1 MNTKILIPISIIII
15 ITIAIVVFSLP
26 QNEIMEKE
34 ISPEITDSSEIQ
46 SILNKIK
53 EDKIKNDNSEKPYYP
68 KEREWIESG
77 PFMID
82 RSEYIIGE
90 KIFVNI
96 QKVDKNTKGQMI
108 FSKIINNTHSYE
120 YKKIGFDS
128 SKPQQNFYLG
138 LNLSMV
144 KGFCTAEDMVGDW
157 EVIFEGITSEGIK
170 FDKTNMKTLE
180 FKIINKIV
188 PGMEKNYKPVC

>member
-1 MNTKILIPISIIII
+1 MNTKIVIPVSVIII

-34 ISPEITDSSEIQ
+34 ISPEITESSEIQ

-53 EDKIKNDNSEKPYYP
+53 EDKMNNDNLEKPYYP

-90 KIFVNI
+90 KIFINI
-96 QKVDKNTKGQMI
+96 QKLDKNTKGQMI
-108 FSKIINNTHSYE
+108 FSKIINSTHTYE
-120 YKKIGFDS
+120 YKKIGFDG
-128 SKPQQNFYLG
+128 SKLQQNLYFSMICKASQGNLG
-138 LNLSMV
+138 GLRSQSIIILSP
-144 KGFCTAEDMVGDW
+144 
-157 EVIFEGITSEGIK
+157 TSNDILK
-170 FDKTNMKTLE
+170 CF
-180 FKIINKIV
+180 
-188 PGMEKNYKPVC
+188 

>member
-1 MNTKILIPISIIII
+1 MNTKIVIPVSVIII

-34 ISPEITDSSEIQ
+34 ISPEITESSEIQ

-53 EDKIKNDNSEKPYYP
+53 EDKIKNANSEEPYHP

-90 KIFVNI
+90 KIFITI
-96 QKVDKNTKGQMI
+96 QKLDKNTKGQMI
-108 FSKIINNTHSYE
+108 FSKIINSTHSYN
-120 YKKIGFDS
+120 YKKIGFDGA
-128 SKPQQNFYLG
+128 KLQHNFYLP
-138 LNLSMV
+138 LNLNEFRGICSIDS
-144 KGFCTAEDMVGDW
+144 FVGDW
-157 EVIFEGITSEGIK
+157 ELIFEGINSEGIN
-170 FDKTNMKTLE
+170 FDKTNVDSLK
-180 FKIINKIV
+180 FKVINKIL
-188 PGMEKNYKPVC
+188 PGMEKNYEPVC

>member
-1 MNTKILIPISIIII
+1 MNTKIVIPVSVIII

-34 ISPEITDSSEIQ
+34 ISPEITESSEIQ

-53 EDKIKNDNSEKPYYP
+53 EDKMNNDNLEKPYYP

-90 KIFVNI
+90 KIFINI
-96 QKVDKNTKGQMI
+96 QKLDKNTKGQMI
-108 FSKIINNTHSYE
+108 FSKIINSTHTYE
-120 YKKIGFDS
+120 YKKFGFDG
-128 SKPQQNFYLG
+128 SKPQQNLYFSMT
-138 LNLSMV
+138 LNPMRGV
-144 KGFCTAEDMVGDW
+144 CTPDIFVGDW
-157 EVIFEGITSEGIK
+157 ELIFEGTNSKGIN
-170 FDKTNMKTLE
+170 FDKTNVNSLK
-180 FKIINKIV
+180 FKVINQIM
-188 PGMEKNYKPVC
+188 PGMEENYEPVC